1 MAKSLVAKIQ
11 DILGEEGDGIWGPKS
26 QAALN
31 KEIGKTGGDGNPV
44 LAKIQKL
51 LGVGTDGFWGPVSQ
65 QALNDEREAPAEAA
79 TRGAAGTRGGAA
91 GFRAIA
97 SSFADPA
104 DVVAFQRCKA
114 QGKTDQAC
122 FKVGDNGIGQ
132 FGKLTAQDH
141 TPMVAIHKDDM
152 IARWGS
158 VMGAAHR
165 IVNVTINGKTIQ
177 ASVED
182 RLGVAGRI
190 DLNPACAK
198 QLGLN
203 PPFLVRNCVWSWE

>member
-1 MAKSLVAKIQ
+1 MANSILQKIQ
-11 DILGEEGDGIWGPKS
+11 NVLGLESDGIWGPKS
-26 QAALN
+26 QKALN
-31 KEIGKTGGDGNPV
+31 SEIGKTAGEGNPT

-51 LGVGTDGFWGPVSQ
+51 LGVDADGFWGPVSQ
-65 QALNDEREAPAEAA
+65 QAFNDQ
-79 TRGAAGTRGGAA
+79 RGGGGA
-91 GFRAIA
+91 GGGTGFKAEA
-97 SSFADPA
+97 SSFADPK
-104 DVVAFQRCKA
+104 DVRDFERCKA
-114 QGKTDQAC
+114 TGKTDQAC

-132 FGKLTAQDH
+132 FGKITAQDH

-165 IVNVTINGKTIQ
+165 MVSVTINGKTIQ

-182 RLGVAGRI
+182 RLGVPGRI

-198 QLGLN
+198 QLGLT
-203 PPFLVRNCVWSWE
+203 PPFLVKNCVWNWV

>member
-1 MAKSLVAKIQ
+1 MAKSTVGKIQ
-11 DILGEEGDGIWGPKS
+11 TILGVESDGIWGPKS

-44 LAKIQKL
+44 IVRIQKL
-51 LGVGTDGFWGPVSQ
+51 LGVGADGFWGPKSQ
-65 QALNDEREAPAEAA
+65 QALNNERE
-79 TRGAAGTRGGAA
+79 GGGAA
-91 GFRAIA
+91 AGAAAAAPASGFKAEA

-104 DVVAFQRCKA
+104 DVVAFKRCKA
-114 QGKTDQAC
+114 QGKTDQQC
-122 FKVGDNGIGQ
+122 FKVGDNGVGQ
-132 FGKLTAQDH
+132 FGKITAQDDI
-141 TPMVAIHKDDM
+141 PMVAIHKDDM

-158 VMGAAHR
+158 VNAAAHR

-203 PPFLVRNCVWSWE
+203 PPFLIKNCVWSWA

>member
-1 MAKSLVAKIQ
+1 MAKSNVQKIQ
-11 DILGEEGDGIWGPKS
+11 TILGLESDGIWGPKS

-31 KEIGKTGGDGNPV
+31 KEIGKTGGEGNPTLV
-44 LAKIQKL
+44 RIQKL
-51 LGVGTDGFWGPVSQ
+51 LGIDADGFWGRVSQ
-65 QALNDEREAPAEAA
+65 EALNDQRDAI
-79 TRGAAGTRGGAA
+79 AGTGGARGT
-91 GFRAIA
+91 GFKAEA

-104 DVVAFQRCKA
+104 DVRAFQRCKA

-132 FGKLTAQDH
+132 FGKITAQDH
-141 TPMVAIHKDDM
+141 TAMVAIHKDDM

-158 VMGAAHR
+158 VNAAAHR
-165 IVNVTINGKTIQ
+165 LVSVTISGKTIQ

-182 RLGVAGRI
+182 RLGVPGRI

-198 QLGLN
+198 QLSLT
-203 PPFLVRNCVWSWE
+203 PPFLIKNCLWNWV

>member
-1 MAKSLVAKIQ
+1 MATSIEKIQ
-11 DILGEEGDGIWGPKS
+11 TILGFKDATVDGIWGPNS

-31 KEIGKTGGDGNPV
+31 KEIGRTKDSNPNI
-44 LAKIQKL
+44 AKIQKV
-51 LGVGTDGFWGPVSQ
+51 LGVAEDGVWGSISQ
-65 QALNDEREAPAEAA
+65 DALNEA
-79 TRGAAGTRGGAA
+79 RGGGPGGTGGTSDDIHAE
-91 GFRAIA
+91 A
-97 SSFADPA
+97 SSFADPKDVA
-104 DVVAFQRCKA
+104 DFNACKA
-114 QGKTDQAC
+114 KGNSDQTS

-132 FGKLTAQDH
+132 FGANTAQTH

-158 VMGAAHR
+158 VNAAAHR
-165 IVNVTINGKTIQ
+165 KVIVTIGGKSVE

-198 QLGLN
+198 ELGLK
-203 PPFLVRNCVWSWE
+203 PPFLIPKKDCVWHWA

>member
-1 MAKSLVAKIQ
+1 MAKSIVEKIQ
-11 DILGEEGDGIWGPKS
+11 DILGAESDGIWGPKS
-26 QAALN
+26 QTALN
-31 KEIGKTGGDGNPV
+31 KEIGRTAGEGNPA

-51 LGVGTDGFWGPVSQ
+51 LGVEADGFWGPVSQ
-65 QALNDEREAPAEAA
+65 KAFNDQRD
-79 TRGAAGTRGGAA
+79 GGAGGGGGT
-91 GFRAIA
+91 GFKAEA

-104 DVVAFQRCKA
+104 DVRAFERCKA

-122 FKVGDNGIGQ
+122 FRVGDNGIGQ
-132 FGKLTAQDH
+132 FGKITAQTH

-158 VMGAAHR
+158 VHGAAHR
-165 IVNVTINGKTIQ
+165 MVSVTINGKTIQ

-198 QLGLN
+198 QLGLT
-203 PPFLVRNCVWSWE
+203 PPFLVKNCIWNWI

>member
-1 MAKSLVAKIQ
+1 MANSIVQKIQ
-11 DILGEEGDGIWGPKS
+11 NVLGLEADGIWGPKS
-26 QAALN
+26 QKALN
-31 KEIGKTGGDGNPV
+31 SEIGKTAGQGNPT

-51 LGVGTDGFWGPVSQ
+51 LGVEADGFWGPVSQ
-65 QALNDEREAPAEAA
+65 KALNDQRD
-79 TRGAAGTRGGAA
+79 GVAGTGGARGP
-91 GFRAIA
+91 GFKAEA

-104 DVVAFQRCKA
+104 DVRAFQRCKA

-132 FGKLTAQDH
+132 FGKITAQDH
-141 TPMVAIHKDDM
+141 TAMVAIHKDDM

-158 VMGAAHR
+158 VNAAAHR
-165 IVNVTINGKTIQ
+165 MVSVTINGKTIQ

-182 RLGVAGRI
+182 RLGVPGRI

-198 QLGLN
+198 QLGLT
-203 PPFLVRNCVWSWE
+203 PPFLIKNCVWNWV